1 MSVVAVSG
9 RKETTFV
16 IEQVRLASTHADRRH
31 VDDVLVRTRPVVY
44 PEIQQVL
51 RPGLFSE
58 TVPATADLD
67 IFAWR
72 ELAWRNA
79 ELRRPRQPHRR
90 VRWSRMRSSSTP
102 RTRRVE
108 SSAGTGSAGKPY
120 RPNSAGRRLEV
131 RSYRSTSE
139 PTPRLAKCN
148 YPCAPADQVPKRPL
162 TLDAVSMTPQ

>member
-9 RKETTFV
+9 RKETAFV
-16 IEQVRLASTHADRRH
+16 IEQVGPASTHADRRH

-79 ELRRPRQPHRR
+79 ELPQ
-90 VRWSRMRSSSTP
+90 
-102 RTRRVE
+102 
-108 SSAGTGSAGKPY
+108 AA
-120 RPNSAGRRLEV
+120 
-131 RSYRSTSE
+131 
-139 PTPRLAKCN
+139 PTPQAREVV
-148 YPCAPADQVPKRPL
+148 ADEIQQHAQ
-162 TLDAVSMTPQ
+162 D